1 MPNSFSQLS
10 NEERNKLLLFMHHKA
25 LMQQTSHIKTR
36 SVVRPSWKRQR
47 IPLGNGQA
55 IRTGG
60 CNCGK

>member
-10 NEERNKLLLFMHHKA
+10 NEERNKLLLF
-25 LMQQTSHIKTR
+25 IRYR
-36 SVVRPSWKRQR
+36 SSQRNISRTVVRPKWRRQR

-55 IRTGG
+55 SRKGG